1 MKFQHTVITPAGDV
15 IKFSNKVETAYV
27 VLCDA
32 EWTRSDGTK
41 HWIVTFHSSL
51 ELAQKKMSDQM
62 KRLTNCKIITTKG
75 KSCNDI

>member
-27 VLCDA
+27 ILCDA
-32 EWTRSDGTK
+32 EWTRTDGTK

-51 ELAQKKMSDQM
+51 ELAQKKMAQQM
-62 KRLTNCKIITTKG
+62 VKYADCRLVVTEGIK
-75 KSCNDI
+75 